1 MNAGIKESSGEALRL
16 FEDAD
21 ANASARIILL
31 PVETVADILIIE
43 DDPSINEVVCAHLE
57 RRGYRCRQAFS
68 GTEGLMLLREQRP
81 DVVITDLMLPGVPGE
96 EIVRAIRGAD
106 SALPIIVISA
116 RITAADKI
124 SLLQA
129 GADDYLTKPF
139 DLDELQARIE
149 VQRRHH
155 AERAHAGTAASAAK
169 ADGSSQLL
177 AFRRWELDPD
187 GRVFCV
193 DGEEVALT
201 RTEFN
206 ILELLMGTTAEGV
219 HQAGAVRAGLGRAL
233 LGGGLHGERARV
245 EPAPQAEAHGHRRL
259 PANRVGHG
267 LQTAQCLIGA
277 APQRAAPHIARN
289 IPDAFAHECC

>member
-1 MNAGIKESSGEALRL
+1 MTFSVDAGIKESSGEALRL

-31 PVETVADILIIE
+31 AMETVADILIIE

-68 GTEGLMLLREQRP
+68 GTEGLLLLREQRP

-96 EIVRAIRGAD
+96 EIVRAIRGTD

-139 DLDELQARIE
+139 
-149 VQRRHH
+149 
-155 AERAHAGTAASAAK
+155 G
-169 ADGSSQLL
+169 
-177 AFRRWELDPD
+177 
-187 GRVFCV
+187 
-193 DGEEVALT
+193 
-201 RTEFN
+201 
-206 ILELLMGTTAEGV
+206 ILELKARV
-219 HQAGAVRAGLGRAL
+219 QAL
-233 LGGGLHGERARV
+233 L
-245 EPAPQAEAHGHRRL
+245 RR
-259 PANRVGHG
+259 
-267 LQTAQCLIGA
+267 T
-277 APQRAAPHIARN
+277 ARN
-289 IPDAFAHECC
+289 RRTSVLTGQDITLNCDTRDVTKGDAPLELTFKEFELLKLLMENSDRVMTRSELLNLVWGIDFEGETRTLDMHIRTLRQKLGDDAETPRYIRTVRGVGYRFNCG